1 MARKKKFPIKQMF
14 KARGWTTQ
22 GVEALLNVPAQD
34 LKAWLCTNEDR
45 RECDRLYRCEIADT
59 KSGAVVAYARCR
71 KIELLIERIVDM
83 KEFSG

>member
-1 MARKKKFPIKQMF
+1 MPRKKKFPVTQKF

-22 GVEALLNVPAQD
+22 DVDALLNLPAQD

-45 RECDRLYRCEIADT
+45 KECARRYKCEIADT
-59 KSGAVVAYARCR
+59 KSGSVVAYARCR

-83 KEFSG
+83 K